1 MDNAIKPSKIR
12 AALGRIRKVVD
23 RQPEIPLTEEQLKK
37 LKKHRRN
44 IIITMI
50 IPTFFFVT
58 TPTIVFAQ
66 RKRQRN
72 HAKVLRVNFN

>member
-58 TPTIVFAQ
+58 TPIIVF
-66 RKRQRN
+66 RP
-72 HAKVLRVNFN
+72 AKATAEPCQGVTSHFN